1 VEAWLDGCGDG
12 GDGGPERMGLGLFA
26 YPGQSN
32 LTGRRLP
39 LGWAGRLRAAGKGG
53 GRLKDTYCLMDA
65 AALAMTSPMGG
76 VFADPEAAPDFVCVS
91 FYKIFG
97 FPDLGGLVVRRE
109 SGHILAL
116 RKYFGGGTV
125 SMVSTVGA
133 AWHTSK
139 GLESTAGGG
148 VGAGDEHGSALHEG
162 LEDGTLP
169 FHSIIALGEAI
180 DVHAE
185 LYGSMENISAHTTSL
200 ARRMYA
206 GMKGLRYGNGHPLCK
221 IYEDKE
227 GETGYGDAS
236 RQGATV
242 AFNVFRADGGYES
255 YATVERLA
263 NERGVY
269 VRSGGKLSIVCLLTS
284 LISSAT
290 DCVT

>member
-1 VEAWLDGCGDG
+1 
-12 GDGGPERMGLGLFA
+12 
-26 YPGQSN
+26 
-32 LTGRRLP
+32 
-39 LGWAGRLRAAGKGG
+39 
-53 GRLKDTYCLMDA
+53 MDA